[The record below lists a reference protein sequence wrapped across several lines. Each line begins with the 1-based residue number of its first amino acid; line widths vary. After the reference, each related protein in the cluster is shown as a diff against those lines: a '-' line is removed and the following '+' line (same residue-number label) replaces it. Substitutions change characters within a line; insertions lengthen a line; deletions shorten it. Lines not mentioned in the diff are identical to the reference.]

1 MKKRLKLIFLFLTI
15 SVAAF
20 AQSGQGGNWGGG
32 VDEQFFSPGFTFQ
45 YLTSEYKIFKKVD
58 WQRPYPNPDIPGQYL
73 TDSLMSISSPL
84 SPGFGLGFI
93 AGFKLGEHTDLRITP
108 TLVFLDRLLNYEYA
122 DPAKLRQQ
130 KVPTTTVEYPIGLK
144 LKSDRRLNF
153 RAYLLAGGK
162 YSMDIISKKKTDDSG
177 FALTEKFV
185 KNNKGYLSYE
195 VAIGFDF
202 YFEYFKLSP
211 EFKLSNSIGN
221 VLKHEDHPYSSPL
234 EKLYTRNFQFS
245 LYFE

>member
-1 MKKRLKLIFLFLTI
+1 MKKRLQLIILFLSI
-15 SVAAF
+15 GVCSF

-32 VDEQFFSPGFTFQ
+32 VDEQVFSPGFTFQ
-45 YLTSEYKIFKKVD
+45 YLSSEYKIYKKVD
-58 WQRPYPNPDIPGQYL
+58 WQRPYPNPDVPGQFL
-73 TDSLMSISSPL
+73 TDSLKSISSPL

-93 AGFKLGEHTDLRITP
+93 GAFRLGDNTDFRITP
-108 TLVFLDRLLNYEYA
+108 ALVFLDRLINYEYA
-122 DPAKLRQQ
+122 DPEKFRQQ
-130 KVPTTTVEYPIGLK
+130 KVATTTVEFPVGLK

-185 KNNKGYLSYE
+185 KNQKNILSYE
-195 VAIGFDF
+195 VGIGFDF

-211 EFKLSNSIGN
+211 EFKLSNSIN
-221 VLKHEDHPYSSPL
+221 SVLKAEDHPYSSPL
-234 EKLYTRNFQFS
+234 DKLYTRNFQFS

>member
-1 MKKRLKLIFLFLTI
+1 MKRRVYLIVVFLWMH
-15 SVAAF
+15 VASF
-20 AQSGQGGNWGGG
+20 AQNWGGG
-32 VDEQFFSPGFTFQ
+32 VDDKFFSPGFTFQ
-45 YLTSEYKIFKKVD
+45 YLSSEYKIYKRAD
-58 WQRPYPNPDIPGQYL
+58 WQRPYFDEAIGQYI
-73 TDSLMSISSPL
+73 TDSLKSISSPV

-93 AGFKLGEHTDLRITP
+93 AGFKLGDHADLRITP
-108 TLVFLDRLLNYEYA
+108 TLVFLDRLLDYEYS

-130 KVPTTTVEYPIGLK
+130 KVATTTVDLPIGIK
-144 LKSDRRLNF
+144 LKSDRRRDF
-153 RAYLLAGGK
+153 RAYILAGGK

-177 FALTEKFV
+177 FALTEKFI

-202 YFEYFKLSP
+202 YFEFFKLSP
-211 EFKLSNSIGN
+211 ELKLSNSINN